1 MGYSRVVPPVLAL
14 SLAVL
19 APCALAAPGFS
30 DTLIGYRYSDHY
42 TDPGKTKDV
51 AKDILQITHVSSYRL
66 GQNFINLDVFK
77 SDSTDPAKGGGTGAT
92 EFYLTYRNQLQYGK
106 VFDKPLAFGPV
117 KDVALTAGFDL
128 NTKNNEFASEKRL
141 LVLGPTLKFAL
152 PAGFLD
158 ASVLYARE
166 KNHCGLDVCGKP
178 GNHNDLLFDPFVQF
192 NLTWGVPF
200 MAGPLP
206 LKFQGFYT
214 YSSEKGDDYQNRPTA
229 AEQLMRTSLMLDVG
243 QLGWGEKNVLWIGP
257 GYEYW
262 RNKFGN
268 EKGPGTDVDAL
279 SINLEWHL

>member
-1 MGYSRVVPPVLAL
+1 MDHSIGLPSLLAI

-19 APCALAAPGFS
+19 TPCALAAPGYS

-42 TDPGKTKDV
+42 SDPGKTKDV
-51 AKDILQITHVSSYRL
+51 AKNILQITHVSSYRL

-117 KDVALTAGFDL
+117 KDVALTAGIDL

-141 LVLGPTLKFAL
+141 VVFGPTLKFAL

-166 KNHCGLDVCGKP
+166 WNHCGLNVCSNP
-178 GNHNDLLFDPFVQF
+178 GNHTDLLFDPFLQF

-268 EKGPGTDVDAL
+268 ESGPGTDVDAL

>member
-1 MGYSRVVPPVLAL
+1 MGHSPVVHSLLAL
-14 SLAVL
+14 SLAAL
-19 APCALAAPGFS
+19 APCALAASDFS

-42 TDPGKTKDV
+42 SDPGKTKDV
-51 AKDILQITHVSSYRL
+51 AKNILQVTHVSSYRL
-66 GQNFINLDVFK
+66 GQNFLNLDVFK

-117 KDVALTAGFDL
+117 KDVALTAGFDY

-141 LVLGPTLKFAL
+141 LVFGPTLKFAL

-158 ASVLYARE
+158 ASVLYAQE
-166 KNHCGLDVCGKP
+166 WNHCGLDVCGKP
-178 GNHNDLLFDPFVQF
+178 GNHTDLLFDPFLQF

-200 MAGPLP
+200 TAGPLP

-214 YSSEKGDDYQNRPTA
+214 YSSQKGDDYQNRPTG

-243 QLGWGEKNVLWIGP
+243 QMVWGEKNVLWIGP